1 MSYMW
6 NEFNIKT
13 FPAETIVYRDGKYCP
28 ELSTLENAPINK
40 KYDLPI
46 HIIYVGEI
54 DGDNKLN
61 IDLNTENQN
70 VILTVK
76 IITKKPAFFN
86 IFIKNTGKNSVI
98 NGNIFIENHAELNYT
113 CVAEHLYKNTGILLK
128 NRIYAGK
135 DSKSILSGTAIINK
149 GCESCLSDINF
160 SAMREQGAKIDFMP
174 AQKISAIP
182 EQADHS
188 AAIYTPTDAQILYLR
203 QAGLGIIEIKDVTK
217 EAFMNDY

>member
-1 MSYMW
+1 MW

-13 FPAETIVYRDGKYCP
+13 FPAETIVFRDGKYCP

-86 IFIKNTGKNSVI
+86 IFIKNTGENSVI
-98 NGNIFIENHAELNYT
+98 NGNIFIENHNELNYT

-149 GCESCLSDINF
+149 GCESCLSDISF
-160 SAMREQGAKIDFMP
+160 SAMREQGAKIDFIP

>member
-1 MSYMW
+1 MW

-13 FPAETIVYRDGKYCP
+13 FPAETIVFRDGKYCP

-113 CVAEHLYKNTGILLK
+113 CVTEHLYKNTGILLK

>member
-76 IITKKPAFFN
+76 IIIKKPAFFN